1 MFLSANNQI
10 KWRKIFV
17 ATLLV
22 LGLVLLGVFFFDKP
36 LFVFLREFDCRF
48 FRILSAVFDDKVWFV
63 ATIVAAI
70 IFCVKKC
77 AKTDCEFIVN
87 RRKVGLISYVRNFL
101 ANTKNNNAFLILYSV
116 LATGIIVKIM
126 KIFIGRA
133 RPIFFEALDMTGFFP
148 PSLDWAFNSMP
159 SGHTAVSFAGL
170 VMIGMLVPKY
180 KPLTWTVAVL
190 VGLSRIAVG
199 AHWPSD
205 VLLGA
210 FIGMVIADIVKGT
223 LSKKLN

>member
-1 MFLSANNQI
+1 MFLTTDNKI
-10 KWRKIFV
+10 KWRKMGL
-17 ATLLV
+17 AALLV
-22 LGLVLLGVFFFDKP
+22 MLLVLLGVFFFDKP
-36 LFVFLREFDCRF
+36 LFVLFRELDCKF
-48 FRILSAVFDDKVWFV
+48 FHILSAIFDDKVWFV
-63 ATIVAAI
+63 ATAVAAV
-70 IFCVKKC
+70 IFCIKKC
-77 AKTDCEFIVN
+77 ANTDCEFIVN

-101 ANTKNNNAFLILYSV
+101 ANTKNNNAFLIFYSV
-116 LATGIIVKIM
+116 LTAGVLVKLL

-170 VMIGMLVPKY
+170 VMIGMLLPKY
-180 KPLTWTVAVL
+180 KPLTWGLAVL
-190 VGLSRIAVG
+190 VGVSRIAVG

-210 FIGMVIADIVKGT
+210 FIGMVVADVVKG
-223 LSKKLN
+223 LLLKK

>member
-70 IFCVKKC
+70 IFCIKKC
-77 AKTDCEFIVN
+77 AKITLLKCEYYVYL
-87 RRKVGLISYVRNFL
+87 KISG
-101 ANTKNNNAFLILYSV
+101 NTLPQI
-116 LATGIIVKIM
+116 
-126 KIFIGRA
+126 
-133 RPIFFEALDMTGFFP
+133 
-148 PSLDWAFNSMP
+148 
-159 SGHTAVSFAGL
+159 
-170 VMIGMLVPKY
+170 
-180 KPLTWTVAVL
+180 
-190 VGLSRIAVG
+190 
-199 AHWPSD
+199 
-205 VLLGA
+205 
-210 FIGMVIADIVKGT
+210 
-223 LSKKLN
+223 